1 MQPVMKRPRHPRPGF
16 TLIELMIVVVV
27 ISILS
32 SLAIPSYDG
41 QVKLAR
47 RTEAYVALDATYKA
61 QIAYMGEV
69 GTFATD
75 YATLGKYLSIPGST
89 LVSANQLRTG
99 RYTLTLSQP
108 WGPGSWQAT
117 ATGQLDG
124 DPWLD
129 VLIGDYNRP

>member
-1 MQPVMKRPRHPRPGF
+1 MQPVMNQPRHPRHGF
-16 TLIELMIVVVV
+16 TLVELMIVVTV
-27 ISILS
+27 ISILA
-32 SLAIPSYDG
+32 SLAVPSYDG

-61 QIAYMGEV
+61 QIAYMSEV
-69 GTFATD
+69 GRFATD
-75 YATLGKYLSIPGST
+75 YAALGKYLSIPGST

-99 RYTLTLSQP
+99 RYTLTLAQP